1 MNRIPA
7 FVQER
12 PASIEVEIEVGIEV
26 GIEIGRQRI
35 HPGLEG
41 CLFKIDF
48 DHDFDFD
55 ISPIEIVS

>member
-1 MNRIPA
+1 MKRISA
-7 FVQER
+7 LVQER
-12 PASIEVEIEVGIEV
+12 SASIEIEIEI

-35 HPGLEG
+35 HPALEG

-55 ISPIEIVS
+55 FDISPVEIVP